1 MVKKKDSFFEIPLE
15 DFLEAGCH
23 FGHQSRRWDPKMK
36 PYIWQTKE
44 GIHIF
49 DLVKTVAKLKEAC
62 LALREKVKE
71 GKVVVFVG
79 TKRQAQA
86 IIKEEAVKVGLPY
99 VATRWLGGTITN
111 WEQIKKSIDKL
122 IEMKSKKE
130 KGEYEKYTKKENIL
144 IDRDINRLSRF
155 FEGLVELK
163 KPPEAVFVVDVKR
176 EIACVKEARQK

>member
-1 MVKKKDSFFEIPLE
+1 
-15 DFLEAGCH
+15 
-23 FGHQSRRWDPKMK
+23 
-36 PYIWQTKE
+36 
-44 GIHIF
+44 
-49 DLVKTVAKLKEAC
+49 
-62 LALREKVKE
+62 
-71 GKVVVFVG
+71 VG

-111 WEQIKKSIDKL
+111 WAQIKKSIDKL

-155 FEGLVELK
+155 FEGLVGLK

-176 EIACVKEARQK
+176 EIACVKEARQKGITVFGIVDSNTDPDLADYPIPANDDAVRSIKLIVTKMAQAVEEGKKLRK